1 MAFCLTD
8 VNDDGGWS
16 RTQTAVARWA
26 ILPAEWK
33 AKSDPRAGGK
43 VEGSVCRAAELRPR
57 PAIHSTSAD

>member
-16 RTQTAVARWA
+16 RTQTAVARQA
-26 ILPAEWK
+26 IPPAEWK
-33 AKSDPRAGGK
+33 AKSDPGAGEE
-43 VEGSVCRAAELRPR
+43 VEGSLCRAAQLRPR